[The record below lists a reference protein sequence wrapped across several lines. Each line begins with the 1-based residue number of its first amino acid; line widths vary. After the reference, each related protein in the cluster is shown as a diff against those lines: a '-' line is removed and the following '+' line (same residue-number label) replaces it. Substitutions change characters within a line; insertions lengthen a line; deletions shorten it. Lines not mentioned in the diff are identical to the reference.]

1 MLRNARLEQITKALE
16 CGELDT
22 RSGLNQEMGLPRPG
36 ETRWGS
42 HYKTVCNIISMY
54 PSIRDVLITL
64 GDDPSYKADWTKIHF
79 MVGAFESFE
88 FVFIAHLMFII
99 LEYTNELSDCLQRRE
114 QDILNAI

>member
-22 RSGLNQEMGLPRPG
+22 RSGLNQEMGFPRPG

-54 PSIRDVLITL
+54 PSICDVLITL
-64 GDDPSYKADWTKIHF
+64 GDDPSHRLIEQKYILWLEHF
-79 MVGAFESFE
+79 SP
-88 FVFIAHLMFII
+88 
-99 LEYTNELSDCLQRRE
+99 LSLFS
-114 QDILNAI
+114 LHT

>member
-22 RSGLNQEMGLPRPG
+22 GSGLNQEMGLPRPG

-64 GDDPSYKADWTKIHF
+64 GDDPSQ
-79 MVGAFESFE
+79 G
-88 FVFIAHLMFII
+88 
-99 LEYTNELSDCLQRRE
+99 
-114 QDILNAI
+114 